1 MSFPASP
8 APSPQSSP
16 PSLMKNEG
24 EEANVALRAAF
35 IV

>member
-1 MSFPASP
+1 MSFPTSP

-16 PSLMKNEG
+16 RRG